1 LKCSGLSFL
10 VVSLNF
16 IAHSLVFLSVIV
28 PGKTVADVCR
38 AIEVSQPNFHRWKQ
52 QNGGMQAEESKR
64 LTQLEKEK
72 RLKKQLAEAE
82 LERAM
87 V

>member
-1 LKCSGLSFL
+1 LSFL